1 MKSIIS
7 QDNPKRTVSN
17 ASMRMKAWITSPIVL
32 FIVFFVPGKAIA
44 QYNTNR
50 LMLSG
55 EIALHYEDYVLS
67 IQYFNQVIVLKPY
80 LYRPW
85 QYRGIA
91 KFYLEDY
98 SGAEYDVTQAL
109 KLNPYIDGLYDL
121 RAIAYVRQDK
131 YKEAIDDYTH
141 AIRLNPDQRNY
152 WFNRALC
159 QMNQ

>member
-17 ASMRMKAWITSPIVL
+17 ASMRMKAWITSAIVL
-32 FIVFFVPGKAIA
+32 FIVFFFPGKAIA

-98 SGAEYDVTQAL
+98 SGAENDVPQTQSLHRRAVRFACHC
-109 KLNPYIDGLYDL
+109 L
-121 RAIAYVRQDK
+121 RASG
-131 YKEAIDDYTH
+131 
-141 AIRLNPDQRNY
+141 
-152 WFNRALC
+152 
-159 QMNQ
+159 

>member
-17 ASMRMKAWITSPIVL
+17 ASMRMKAWITSAIVL

-67 IQYFNQVIVLKPY
+67 IQYFNQVIVDRK
-80 LYRPW
+80 
-85 QYRGIA
+85 
-91 KFYLEDY
+91 
-98 SGAEYDVTQAL
+98 SV
-109 KLNPYIDGLYDL
+109 
-121 RAIAYVRQDK
+121 V
-131 YKEAIDDYTH
+131 
-141 AIRLNPDQRNY
+141 
-152 WFNRALC
+152 
-159 QMNQ
+159 